1 MARNFEFIKDI
12 NDRKDLWKIAVK
24 VRDKWTSQK
33 EGKEYLELVVVD
45 SKGDDIFVIVP
56 NELKSKFEKEIPI
69 VEKNTYTMQ
78 NFQVTKNQEKFKSS
92 HHEFMLKFNGGTK
105 VSECNKHDITDT
117 LHFKDFTE
125 IVCNKFREDFLYDI
139 IAAVDEIGYT
149 QPHVGSKKVQ
159 VNLKL
164 KDVSDVTLNC
174 TLWEDYATKFL
185 NFLNG
190 NNDSGPTIICMKYAK
205 IKKEGK
211 YPLTISNTW
220 STTKLWINDGLPE
233 ILEFKKRFVAAIDKG
248 TISAVS
254 NSMSQ
259 RMSQSYGGSQYSSGS
274 QFTPEQ
280 KFYHNAE
287 VMPLNKIVEL
297 TQETK
302 CVTVV
307 NCVKV
312 KPSRNGW
319 YYQACFQCPKQAVGD
334 APPYKCSDDHST
346 QTEILRYK
354 LDIEVENC
362 KVRASFVFWDR
373 ECAQLLNQSAEQ
385 LRAKMIKD
393 GLTDPLDYPQ
403 AMDDIGG
410 RRMAVKVKWQ
420 PNWKSGSVMAI
431 MVDDEA
437 IDKVQSQFLPA
448 EMPNTQNEDLQNKEP
463 ELEEIESQDMLPDES
478 TASVDNNVIPMLDLS
493 ATDEI
498 GTENLEFKT
507 PQKRLGKELRS
518 TSRKLNAKEVDADDM
533 IGSKLS
539 STKLMKIPKKE

>member
-24 VRDKWTSQK
+24 VMDKWTSQK

-56 NELKSKFEKEIPI
+56 NELKTKYKKEIPI
-69 VEKNTYTMQ
+69 VEKNTYTMH
-78 NFQVTKNQEKFKSS
+78 NIQVTKNQEKFKSS

-105 VSECNKHDITDT
+105 VSDCNKHDITDT

-125 IVCNKFREDFLYDI
+125 ILCNKFREDFLYDI

-149 QPHVGSKKVQ
+149 QPHAGSKKIQ

-164 KDVSDVTLNC
+164 KDVSDVTLHC
-174 TLWEDYATKFL
+174 TLWEDYATKFI
-185 NFLNG
+185 NFVNG
-190 NNDSGPTIICMKYAK
+190 NNDGGPTILCMKYAK

-220 STTKLWINDGLPE
+220 STTKLLINDGLPE

-254 NSMSQ
+254 DSQSQ
-259 RMSQSYGGSQYSSGS
+259 RMSQSYGGSQYTSGS

-287 VMPLNKIVEL
+287 VMPLNKIVEH

-312 KPSRNGW
+312 RPTRNGW
-319 YYQACFQCPKQAVGD
+319 YYQACFQCPKQAFGD

-362 KVRASFVFWDR
+362 NVRASFVFWDR

-393 GLTDPLDYPQ
+393 GITYPLDYPQ

-410 RRMAVKVKWQ
+410 RILAVK
-420 PNWKSGSVMAI
+420 
-431 MVDDEA
+431 
-437 IDKVQSQFLPA
+437 
-448 EMPNTQNEDLQNKEP
+448 
-463 ELEEIESQDMLPDES
+463 EIESQDMAPVES
-478 TASVDNNVIPMLDLS
+478 TASVDENVIPMLDLS
-493 ATDEI
+493 ATNEI

-518 TSRKLNAKEVDADDM
+518 TTRKLNVKEVDADDI

>member
-297 TQETK
+297 TQETN

>member
-56 NELKSKFEKEIPI
+56 NELKTKYEKEIPI

-105 VSECNKHDITDT
+105 VSDCNKHDINDT

-125 IVCNKFREDFLYDI
+125 ILCNKFREDFLYDI

-149 QPHVGSKKVQ
+149 QPHAGSKKIQ

-164 KDVSDVTLNC
+164 KDVSDVTLHC
-174 TLWEDYATKFL
+174 TLWEDYATKFI

-190 NNDSGPTIICMKYAK
+190 NNDGGPTILCMKYAK

-254 NSMSQ
+254 DSQSQ
-259 RMSQSYGGSQYSSGS
+259 RMSQSYGGSQYTSGS

-312 KPSRNGW
+312 RPTRNGW

-362 KVRASFVFWDR
+362 NVRASFVFWDR

-393 GLTDPLDYPQ
+393 GITDPLDYPQ

-410 RRMAVKVKWQ
+410 RTLAVKVKWQ
-420 PNWKSGSVMAI
+420 PN
-431 MVDDEA
+431 
-437 IDKVQSQFLPA
+437 
-448 EMPNTQNEDLQNKEP
+448 
-463 ELEEIESQDMLPDES
+463 
-478 TASVDNNVIPMLDLS
+478 
-493 ATDEI
+493 
-498 GTENLEFKT
+498 
-507 PQKRLGKELRS
+507 
-518 TSRKLNAKEVDADDM
+518 
-533 IGSKLS
+533 
-539 STKLMKIPKKE
+539 

>member
-33 EGKEYLELVVVD
+33 EGKKYLELVVVD

-56 NELKSKFEKEIPI
+56 NELKTKYEKEIPI

-105 VSECNKHDITDT
+105 VSDCNKHDITDT

-125 IVCNKFREDFLYDI
+125 ILCNKFREDFLYDI

-149 QPHVGSKKVQ
+149 QPHAGSKKIQ

-164 KDVSDVTLNC
+164 KDVSGVTLHC
-174 TLWEDYATKFL
+174 TLWEDYATKFI

-190 NNDSGPTIICMKYAK
+190 NNDGGPTILCMKYAK

-233 ILEFKKRFVAAIDKG
+233 ILEFKQRFVAAIDKG

-254 NSMSQ
+254 DSQSQ
-259 RMSQSYGGSQYSSGS
+259 RMSQSYGGSQYTNGS

-287 VMPLNKIVEL
+287 VMPLNRIVEL

-307 NCVKV
+307 NCVK
-312 KPSRNGW
+312 
-319 YYQACFQCPKQAVGD
+319 
-334 APPYKCSDDHST
+334 CSDDHST
-346 QTEILRYK
+346 ETEILRYK

-362 KVRASFVFWDR
+362 NVRASFVFWDR

-393 GLTDPLDYPQ
+393 GITDPLDYPQ

-410 RRMAVKVKWQ
+410 RTLAVKVKWQ

-431 MVDDEA
+431 MLDDEA
-437 IDKVQSQFLPA
+437 IDKVQSQFLPH
-448 EMPNTQNEDLQNKEP
+448 EVPKTQNDNLQNKKP
-463 ELEEIESQDMLPDES
+463 ELEEIESQDMAPVES
-478 TASVDNNVIPMLDLS
+478 TASVDENVIPMLDLS

-507 PQKRLGKELRS
+507 PQKRAGKELRS
-518 TSRKLNAKEVDADDM
+518 TTRKLNAKEVDADDI